1 MSVGLSQYLCYNK
14 QKKEVDMLANIIG
27 WIFVILG
34 ILFIVKPE
42 ILRNKLQK
50 KGIKKLKK
58 YLFYLALIISLG
70 LLVASFKMSGIGA
83 KIIAILGIIGI
94 FKAIFL
100 LKAKAA
106 DKMLEWSAKQPLN
119 LFRFGGAIYIIIGI
133 AILRF
138 S

>member
-1 MSVGLSQYLCYNK
+1 
-14 QKKEVDMLANIIG
+14 MLANIIG

-34 ILFIVKPE
+34 ILFLVKPE
-42 ILRNKLQK
+42 ILKNKLQK
-50 KGIKKLKK
+50 KSIKKLKK

-70 LLVASFKMSGIGA
+70 LLLASFKMSGVWA
-83 KIIAILGIIGI
+83 KIIAILGIIGV

-106 DKMLEWSAKQPLN
+106 DKILEWSSKQPLN

-133 AILRF
+133 AILKF

>member
-1 MSVGLSQYLCYNK
+1 
-14 QKKEVDMLANIIG
+14 MLANIIG